1 MHQHTQPDDAPDD
14 AAPDVVP
21 ADFWEDR
28 YAGADPIW
36 SGRPNATLVDVVGS
50 LGLTAGTALDL
61 GCGEGGDALWLARGG
76 WRVTGLDIS
85 PTAVGRARAAADAAG
100 LTAEQAGFEVTDL
113 AHWRDR
119 RTFDLVTASF
129 LHSPVELPRA
139 EILRQAADR
148 VAPGGHLLLIAH
160 AAPPP
165 WAKDHDAHS
174 PRPLTPDEELEQ
186 LAPDPAAW
194 DVLIAETRERAATG
208 PDGEAATLEDG
219 VVVLQRR

>member
-1 MHQHTQPDDAPDD
+1 MHQHPQPDD
-14 AAPDVVP
+14 APDVVP

-28 YAGADPIW
+28 YAGADAVW
-36 SGRPNATLVDVVGS
+36 SGRPNATMVDVVGS
-50 LGLTAGTALDL
+50 LGLTPGTALDL
-61 GCGEGGDALWLARGG
+61 GCGEGGDALWLARQG
-76 WRVTGLDIS
+76 WQVTGLDIS

-100 LTAEQAGFEVTDL
+100 LGAGLGAERAAFEVTDL
-113 AHWRDR
+113 AHWRDER
-119 RTFDLVTASF
+119 LFDLVTASF

-148 VAPGGHLLLIAH
+148 VAPGGHLLLLAH

-165 WAKDHDAHS
+165 WAKDHDAHG
-174 PRPLTPDEELEQ
+174 PRTLTPTEELEQ

-194 DVLIAETRERAATG
+194 EVLIAETRERAATG

-219 VVVLQRR
+219 VVVLRRR